1 MGTRNQGTKTPR
13 KCHFIFMHWSSNPS
27 VKSLTSNFLMLTH
40 GIAQF
45 WSLFGLRPLVETHAS
60 KDYTITNKAKIIVV
74 NTLCIDNY
82 GQFLLTIIALTL
94 ELVLIVIGALFSS
107 ARGKGRVAVIGS
119 TSMFDDT
126 WLDKEDNFKLL
137 EFLMSW
143 LTKQNNV
150 QVLILTIYQRCLY
163 FPYCFTCLNL

>member
-1 MGTRNQGTKTPR
+1 M
-13 KCHFIFMHWSSNPS
+13 FI
-27 VKSLTSNFLMLTH
+27 
-40 GIAQF
+40 I
-45 WSLFGLRPLVETHAS
+45 
-60 KDYTITNKAKIIVV
+60 
-74 NTLCIDNY
+74 
-82 GQFLLTIIALTL
+82 IIALTL
-94 ELVLIVIGALFSS
+94 ELILIVIGALFSS

-150 QVLILTIYQRCLY
+150 QVLILTIYQKCLNL
-163 FPYCFTCLNL
+163 PYCLTCLNP